1 MNNQMDNQNKPVSNQ
16 IIMQDI
22 QMKKLAIFDFDGT
35 LYPFE
40 TFTFLIDQLKKQ
52 SGFQSKHSKF
62 NRQFFVTYVLY
73 KLKIIPKHK
82 MRERALTTF
91 IQLFAGMT
99 RNDIYRFFENAYL
112 DMKDRVNADV
122 LRELQELKER
132 GFVIVLVSG
141 AVRPL
146 LEIVNRDIPFDILV
160 GSEIPIKNDAYDEHG
175 EIIYIQ
181 GEMKVEGLMNAL
193 HNEGIT
199 NSEINWEE
207 SFAYADSESDLP
219 ILELVGH
226 PVCVAPDNKLREIA
240 ISRKW
245 EVIN

>member
-1 MNNQMDNQNKPVSNQ
+1 MEGDNKMNN
-16 IIMQDI
+16 

-40 TFTFLIDQLKKQ
+40 TFTFLIEQLKKQ
-52 SGFQSKHSKF
+52 LGFQLKHRKF
-62 NRQFFVTYVLY
+62 NRQFFVPYILY
-73 KLKIIPKHK
+73 KLKIIPKHT
-82 MRERALTTF
+82 MRERALITF

-99 RNDIYRFFENAYL
+99 RKEIYRFFENAYL
-112 DMKDRVNADV
+112 DMKDRVNGEV
-122 LRELQELKER
+122 IRKLQELKEQ
-132 GFVIVLVSG
+132 GYVIVLVSG

-146 LEIVNRDIPFDILV
+146 LEIVSRDIPFDIIV
-160 GSEIPIKNDAYDEHG
+160 GSEIPIKHDVYDEHG

-181 GEMKVEGLMNAL
+181 GNMKVQGLMKAL
-193 HNEGIT
+193 HIEGIT
-199 NSEINWEE
+199 DSEINWTE
-207 SFAYADSESDLP
+207 SFAFADSESDLP

-226 PVCVAPDNKLREIA
+226 PVCVTPDDKLREIA